1 MAIKNQIMT
10 NRCAW
15 STGNQL
21 MIDYHDHDWG
31 VSLHDDTRIFEYMV
45 LDAFQ
50 AGLSWLTILKKR
62 ENFRK
67 AFDDYDVKKISGYS
81 EKDFNRLMND
91 AGIIR
96 NKLKI
101 TATIENAKQYQKVQ
115 HEFGSF
121 DAYIWHFTEGKTVLN
136 KWKSIKE
143 IPPKTELSDRISKD
157 LLKRGFK
164 FVGSTIIYAF
174 LQAMGIVN
182 DHTTDCF
189 RYNELMGMAKI

>member
-1 MAIKNQIMT
+1 MT
-10 NRCAW
+10 KRCAW
-15 STGNQL
+15 PADNQL
-21 MIDYHDHDWG
+21 MIEYHDHEWG
-31 VSLHDDTRIFEYMV
+31 VPLHDDTKIFEFMV

-50 AGLSWLTILKKR
+50 AGLSWLTIIKKR

-67 AFDDYDVKKISGYS
+67 AFDDYDVKKIAAYG
-81 EKDFNRLMND
+81 ENEFNRMMND

-96 NKLKI
+96 NRLKI
-101 TATIENAKQYQKVQ
+101 MATIENAKQYQKVQ

-121 DAYIWHFTEGKTVLN
+121 DKYIWHFTDGKTVIN
-136 KWKSIKE
+136 GWKSIKE
-143 IPPKTELSDRISKD
+143 IPAKTELSDQISKD

-189 RYNELMGMAKI
+189 RYDDLVGKVKN

>member
-1 MAIKNQIMT
+1 MT

-15 STGNQL
+15 PNNNQL
-21 MIDYHDHDWG
+21 MVDYHDNEWG
-31 VSLHDDTRIFEYMV
+31 VPLHDDTKIFEFMV

-67 AFDDYDVKKISGYS
+67 AFDNYDLIKIASYT

-96 NKLKI
+96 NRLKI

-115 HEFGSF
+115 QEFGSF
-121 DAYIWHFTEGKTVLN
+121 DAYIWQFTDGKTIIN
-136 KWKSIKE
+136 KWKTIKD
-143 IPPKTELSDRISKD
+143 IPAKTELSDRISKD

-182 DHTTDCF
+182 DHTTDCY
-189 RYNELMGMAKI
+189 RYDELLNLHRK

>member
-1 MAIKNQIMT
+1 MT

-31 VSLHDDTRIFEYMV
+31 VPIHDDTRIFEYMV

-67 AFDDYDVKKISGYS
+67 AFDSYDVKKISAYG

-96 NKLKI
+96 NRLKI

-115 HEFGSF
+115 QEFGNF
-121 DAYIWHFTEGKTVLN
+121 DTYIWRFTEGKTVQN
-136 KWKSIKE
+136 KWKSINE
-143 IPPKTELSDRISKD
+143 IPPKTELSDCISKD

-189 RYNELMGMAKI
+189 RYNELVGMAKI

>member
-1 MAIKNQIMT
+1 MT

-15 STGNQL
+15 PTGNQL
-21 MIDYHDHDWG
+21 MIDYHDQDWG
-31 VSLHDDTRIFEYMV
+31 VPLHDDTKIFEYMI

-67 AFDDYDVKKISGYS
+67 AFEHYDVKKIAAYR
-81 EKDFNRLMND
+81 EEDFNRLMND

-96 NKLKI
+96 NRAKI
-101 TATIENAKQYQKVQ
+101 NSAIENAKQYQKVQ
-115 HEFGSF
+115 QEFGNF
-121 DAYIWHFTEGKTVLN
+121 DAYIWHFTDGNTIIN
-136 KWKSIKE
+136 GWQYMKE
-143 IPPKTELSDRISKD
+143 IPAKSELSDRISKD
-157 LLKRGFK
+157 LQKRGFK

-189 RYNELMGMAKI
+189 RYDELVGMAKK